1 MGGPGYKFN
10 NEANDLLFD
19 KAGVVAMANSGP
31 NTNGSQF
38 FITFGPVGLAES
50 DYTIFGQV
58 ISGMNVVNS
67 LTRRDPTQNP
77 TFSGDAIKS
86 VTISE
91 K

>member
-1 MGGPGYKFN
+1 M
-10 NEANDLLFD
+10 
-19 KAGVVAMANSGP
+19 
-31 NTNGSQF
+31 
-38 FITFGPVGLAES
+38 FGPYSLSES

-77 TFSGDAIKS
+77 TFSGDVIQS
-86 VTISE
+86 LTISE